1 MPGLPGTSKDRFS
14 GRLGDVCLG
23 VDFSLAGT
31 VALAAVVFGGAVVSL
46 ATAVVSLDCCF
57 CLRSWAGAGEERR
70 LPRLEIVIHC
80 IFLIF
85 FMLELIFQIF
95 CQCLITWQN
104 LKFLSSLR
112 ERRRQKKYQFLSC
125 DHYFGRKIW

>member
-85 FMLELIFQIF
+85 FMLKLIFKVF
-95 CQCLITWQN
+95 CQYLLTWQN
-104 LKFLSSLR
+104 IKFLSFLR
-112 ERRRQKKYQFLSC
+112 GAKKAE
-125 DHYFGRKIW
+125 KISIFVL